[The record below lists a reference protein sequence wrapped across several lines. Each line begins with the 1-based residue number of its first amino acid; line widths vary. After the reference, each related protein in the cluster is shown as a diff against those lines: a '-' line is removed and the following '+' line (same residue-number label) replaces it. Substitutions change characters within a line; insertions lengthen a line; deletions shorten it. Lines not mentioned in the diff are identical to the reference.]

1 MNPRKRVLSASALC
15 LGLALASACA
25 AQGTGASQSAS
36 DAVSV
41 SSQSQASETVI
52 TLSEDGVDIQGTG
65 AAALVD
71 GTVNITA
78 GGVYRLAGALE
89 GGVVVNA
96 PEQAVELVLAG
107 AEIHNPDGAAILFQD
122 AGEALVTLAA
132 GSANAL
138 SDGGDGGEYDGAL
151 YSVPSLTIA
160 GDGALEVTGNRE
172 EGIATELHLTI
183 DGGTISVASM
193 DDGFNANNDG
203 VSVITINGGD
213 IRIDA
218 GGDGIDS
225 NGSLAVNG
233 GRVLAMSATGDMSGG
248 LDCDGELLING
259 GVVMAT
265 GASSTMPAEGSAQRS
280 LVLNLSQAQ
289 EAGTLVQVREGDEL
303 LAAFAPAR
311 EYSQVLY
318 SAPEL
323 QEGVEYTILTGG
335 TGSGEDGAL
344 AGVYEEA
351 QGGQE
356 QGAVTTQSV
365 EENRGA
371 GVPGGPA
378 GERPEPPEGE
388 PGEERP
394 PMEGEGQPP
403 EPPEGNGPGEAGEPP
418 EVPGVSQE

>member
-1 MNPRKRVLSASALC
+1 MNPRKRVFSASALC
-15 LGLALASACA
+15 LALALASACA
-25 AQGTGASQSAS
+25 GQGTGASQSAS

-96 PEQAVELVLAG
+96 PEQAVELILAG

-138 SDGGDGGEYDGAL
+138 SDGGDSEYDGAL

-225 NGSLAVNG
+225 NGSLTING

-280 LVLNLSQAQ
+280 LALNLSQAQ
-289 EAGTLVQVREGDEL
+289 EAGTLVQILEGEEL

-323 QEGVEYTILTGG
+323 QEGVEYTVLTGG
-335 TGSGEDGAL
+335 TGSGEDEAL

-371 GVPGGPA
+371 GGPGGPA

-394 PMEGEGQPP
+394 PMEGERQPP

-418 EVPGVSQE
+418 EAPGGSQE